1 MRSNSNNQVT
11 GDLPVGSTILERLRP
26 EVARFAWLSLLAI
39 LTYLLVT
46 RLVTPG
52 FFEPLTPTHSDVW
65 RYFAFSKTDY
75 ASIDLTSPRPL
86 MILALKL
93 LGGIDSFPWFVAA
106 ILTPAVLLPA
116 ALLRTTEKMF
126 SISVAPWLAATYFI
140 LVYSLPSFY
149 ELQTLDFG
157 GCLSGI
163 VACMSVLAFRRWA
176 ISTSGGATSAATMI
190 LPLLLAWISFETKP
204 TYSMLLAAIPLL
216 FVERVGW
223 KRAFIQSG
231 LVCALVVGILL
242 KDKYFGSPFLDTAAD
257 SSSSY
262 KIATG
267 LGDMIG
273 SLKFYLRAMT
283 PTGAIPLAV
292 LGLWLAANR
301 FGWKLAVVF
310 VVLSVLA
317 VAPMVAIPRNQL
329 PMYAWFGSSLL
340 LLPLVL
346 ADFSAFR
353 SRITRDGAYL
363 LIAVFSVLAILAIIK
378 AEPTL
383 RFWYGY
389 NQKMSAN
396 AYDGIRALESRLQ
409 PGERVLFVGGI
420 NAYSPF
426 KNDGF
431 IKANFRYDFEW
442 KVAIPAADAV
452 LIPMSTDTTRL
463 MEGRRVRSAD
473 FDKVVYFNKDSR
485 LIGIRDARSLDALS
499 PGALINE
506 LYCRQGKP
514 ADVPTELSCLQ
525 AIKEEG
531 AFAELQAA
539 STVPPAQ

>member
-1 MRSNSNNQVT
+1 MGT
-11 GDLPVGSTILERLRP
+11 LPGGNGVLHDLRP
-26 EVARFAWLSLLAI
+26 EIARFAWLSLLAVMA
-39 LTYLLVT
+39 YLLVT

-75 ASIDLTSPRPL
+75 IFIDVTSPRPL

-106 ILTPAVLLPA
+106 ILVPAVLLPA
-116 ALLRTTEKMF
+116 TLLRTAEKLFNVAAGPWFAF
-126 SISVAPWLAATYFI
+126 SYFVLAYT
-140 LVYSLPSFY
+140 LPSFY

-163 VACMSVLAFRRWA
+163 VACLCVLAFRRYA
-176 ISTSGGATSAATMI
+176 MATVNGTSS
-190 LPLLLAWISFETKP
+190 LLIAVTPFFLAWASIETKP
-204 TYSMLLAAIPLL
+204 TYSILLASVPFFFAT
-216 FVERVGW
+216 RVGW
-223 KRAFIQSG
+223 KKAFLNAVI
-231 LVCALVVGILL
+231 VCAVVVAILL
-242 KDKYFGSPFLDTAAD
+242 KDKYFGSPFLDTSAGSA
-257 SSSSY
+257 STY

-267 LGDMIG
+267 LGDMVE
-273 SLKFYLRAMT
+273 SLRFYLHSML
-283 PTGAIPLAV
+283 PLGAAPLVAICLYL
-292 LGLWLAANR
+292 LGRR
-301 FGWKLAVVF
+301 FGWKVPLCVAVI
-310 VVLSVLA
+310 SVLA
-317 VAPMVAIPRNQL
+317 VAPMVAIPRNKL
-329 PMYAWFGSSLL
+329 AMYGWFGTSLL
-340 LLPLVL
+340 LLPLALVHVDSL
-346 ADFSAFR
+346 R
-353 SRITRDGAYL
+353 GRIERPVTVAL
-363 LIAVFSVLAILAIIK
+363 LWVCMAIGLVAIIRSQ
-378 AEPTL
+378 PDV

-396 AYDGIRALESRLQ
+396 AYAGIRALQSRVQ

-431 IKANFRYDFEW
+431 IKANFPYDFEW
-442 KVAIPAADAV
+442 KVAIPAVDAV

-463 MEGRRVRSAD
+463 IEGRQVRSVD

-485 LIGIRDARSLDALS
+485 LVRIDDARSLDALS
-499 PGALINE
+499 PGALINA

-514 ADVPTELSCLQ
+514 ADVPAELGCLQ

>member
-1 MRSNSNNQVT
+1 
-11 GDLPVGSTILERLRP
+11 LPVGGATLDRLRP

-39 LTYLLVT
+39 VTYLLVT

-106 ILTPAVLLPA
+106 ILAPAVLLPA
-116 ALLRTTEKMF
+116 ALLRTAEKIF
-126 SISVAPWLAATYFI
+126 SIRVAPWLVLTYFT
-140 LVYSLPSFY
+140 LVFSLPSFY

-163 VACMSVLAFRRWA
+163 VACLSVLAFRRWA
-176 ISTSGGATSAATMI
+176 IATSGGVASAGTMI

-223 KRAFIQSG
+223 KRAVIQSG
-231 LVCALVVGILL
+231 FVCALVVGILL
-242 KDKYFGSPFLDTAAD
+242 KDKYFGSPFLDTSAD
-257 SSSSY
+257 SGSSY

-273 SLKFYLRAMT
+273 SLKFYLRAMM
-283 PTGAIPLAV
+283 PTGAIPLVV
-292 LGLWLAANR
+292 LGLWLASHR
-301 FGWKLAVVF
+301 FGWKLAVAF
-310 VVLSVLA
+310 LALSVLA

-340 LLPLVL
+340 LLPLAL
-346 ADFSAFR
+346 ADFNAWR
-353 SRITRDGAYL
+353 SRVTRDGAYL
-363 LIAVFSVLAILAIIK
+363 LMAVLAALAILAIIK
-378 AEPTL
+378 AEPKL

-396 AYDGIRALESRLQ
+396 AYDGIRTLGGRLQ

-431 IKANFRYDFEW
+431 IKANFAYDFEW
-442 KVAIPAADAV
+442 KVAIPAAEAV

-463 MEGRRVRSAD
+463 IEGRQVRTSD
-473 FDKVVYFNKDSR
+473 FDKIVYFNKDSR
-485 LIGIRDARSLDALS
+485 LSLIRDARRLDALS
-499 PGALINE
+499 PGELLNE

-514 ADVPTELSCLQ
+514 ADVPAELNCLQ
-525 AIKEEG
+525 AIKEDG
-531 AFAELQAA
+531 AFAELQASSA
-539 STVPPAQ
+539 PPPAQ

>member
-1 MRSNSNNQVT
+1 
-11 GDLPVGSTILERLRP
+11 LPVGNTTLERLRP
-26 EVARFAWLSLLAI
+26 EAARFAWLSLLAI
-39 LTYLLVT
+39 VTYLLVT
-46 RLVTPG
+46 RLLTPG

-116 ALLRTTEKMF
+116 ALLRTAEKVF
-126 SISVAPWLAATYFI
+126 SISVAPWLVITYFI

-163 VACMSVLAFRRWA
+163 VACLSVLAFRRWA
-176 ISTSGGATSAATMI
+176 MSITGGVTSAATMI

-223 KRAFIQSG
+223 KRAVIQSG

-242 KDKYFGSPFLDTAAD
+242 KDKYFGSPFIDTSAD
-257 SSSSY
+257 SGSSY
-262 KIATG
+262 KIASG
-267 LGDMIG
+267 LGDMLG
-273 SLKFYLRAMT
+273 SLKFYMRAMM
-283 PTGAIPLAV
+283 PAGAIPLVAM
-292 LGLWLAANR
+292 GLWLTSRR
-301 FGWKLAVVF
+301 FGWKTPLVF
-310 VVLSVLA
+310 LGLSVLA

-329 PMYAWFGSSLL
+329 PMYAWFGSSII
-340 LLPLVL
+340 LLPLAL
-346 ADFSAFR
+346 ADFGVIR
-353 SRITRDGAYL
+353 SRAVRSVMIVL
-363 LIAVFSVLAILAIIK
+363 LVMFAAFAMSSIIK
-378 AEPTL
+378 AEPRL

-463 MEGRRVRSAD
+463 MEGRQVRSAD

-485 LIGIRDARSLDALS
+485 LIRIRDARSLDALS

-514 ADVPTELSCLQ
+514 ADVPAELSCLQ
-525 AIKEEG
+525 AIKEED